1 MIFCLFISAHYAY
14 IYIYIFGLTLGSY
27 NVTVIVAHGISI
39 ITSAAH
45 LSFPFLSFF
54 LLKVIIVSCLI
65 RYLLV
70 DSRYLTNYFGT
81 FL

>member
-45 LSFPFLSFF
+45 LSFPFLFPSESYNCILFDPLSF
-54 LLKVIIVSCLI
+54 S
-65 RYLLV
+65 
-70 DSRYLTNYFGT
+70 
-81 FL
+81 